1 MFGSEVLEVIVGMI
15 FIFLLVSI
23 LCTAV
28 REGIE
33 GWLKTRA
40 AFLVYGI
47 REMLYEKDGKGL
59 AADMF
64 KHPLISSLFSGSYEF
79 PAEMKKPRALAR
91 GRNLPTYIPSRNFAL
106 ALLDIAAR
114 GKSTHTAG
122 GNPTSPIISF
132 ESLRQNLS
140 NIEPPE
146 IRRMLLTA
154 LDTAKGDLDA
164 VIASIEEWYN
174 SVMDRVG
181 GWYKRS
187 TGLVVFMIGL
197 LLAVGMNI
205 NAVRIGDYLYRSDSV
220 REALLAR
227 AEAAAK
233 DNSSLDSGFEKAKS
247 DLAALHLPIGWDQG
261 WVALGNGRHPGDV
274 RSVGDWW
281 SSILGWLITAFA
293 TLLGAPFWFDL
304 LKKCMAVRSTIKPGN
319 AVSPAARC

>member
-1 MFGSEVLEVIVGMI
+1 
-15 FIFLLVSI
+15 
-23 LCTAV
+23 
-28 REGIE
+28 
-33 GWLKTRA
+33 
-40 AFLVYGI
+40 
-47 REMLYEKDGKGL
+47 
-59 AADMF
+59 
-64 KHPLISSLFSGSYEF
+64 
-79 PAEMKKPRALAR
+79 MKKPRALAR

-106 ALLDIAAR
+106 ALLDITTR
-114 GKSTHTAG
+114 GKITSTTG
-122 GNPTSPIISF
+122 GDPTFPILSF
-132 ESLRQNLS
+132 ESIRHNLS
-140 NIEPPE
+140 QVEPPE

-154 LDTAKGDLDA
+154 LDTAQGDLDA

-174 SVMDRVG
+174 SVMDRVS

-197 LLAVGMNI
+197 LLAVGFNI
-205 NAVRIGDYLYRSDSV
+205 NAVRIGDYLYRNDSV

-233 DNSSLDSGFEKAKS
+233 DNSSPDSGFEKAKN
-247 DLAALHLPIGWDQG
+247 DLAALHLPIGWDEG

-304 LKKCMAVRSTIKPGN
+304 LRKCMAVRSTIKPGN

>member
-40 AFLVYGI
+40 AFLVYAI
-47 REMLYEKDGKGL
+47 REMLYDTKGDGL
-59 AADMF
+59 ADAMF
-64 KHPLISSLFSGSYEF
+64 KHPLISSLFSGSYEL
-79 PAEMKKPRALAR
+79 PEEMKKPRALAR

-114 GKSTHTAG
+114 GKITDNTGSD
-122 GNPTSPIISF
+122 PTTPIISV
-132 ESLRQNLS
+132 ESMRHHVS
-140 NIEPPE
+140 RIESPE
-146 IRRMLLTA
+146 IRRMMLTA

-164 VIASIEEWYN
+164 VITSIEEWYN
-174 SVMDRVG
+174 SVMDRVS

-187 TGLVVFMIGL
+187 TGLVVFMIGF

-205 NAVRIGDYLYRSDSV
+205 NAVRIGDYLYRNDSV

-233 DNSSLDSGFEKAKS
+233 DNASSPTGFEKAKR
-247 DLAALHLPIGWDQG
+247 DLDALHLPIGWDDG
-261 WVALGNGRHPGDV
+261 WAALGNGRHPGDV
-274 RSVGDWW
+274 RRVGDWW

-304 LKKCMAVRSTIKPGN
+304 LKKCMTVRSTIKPGN
-319 AVSPAARC
+319 AATPAARC